1 MSDDPTT
8 LRDLFGRDQALT
20 EVNALF
26 VPIITAYKLMTN
38 NGVPDENAGAMA
50 QAFGEFVIE
59 RHFGCA
65 PVDIRSLLEGDE

>member
-26 VPIITAYKLMTN
+26 RPIVTAFRFMKD

-65 PVDIRSLLEGDE
+65 PVDIRSLLEGEE